1 MTSTLAHAADRIT
14 YHRDG
19 TVTVWDVYTQ
29 TWRRTGRP
37 SDALLASISEPQR
50 ARVIRHT
57 GR

>member
-1 MTSTLAHAADRIT
+1 MTTALAAADRIIF
-14 YHRDG
+14 HRDG

-29 TWRRTGRP
+29 SWRRTGRP

-57 GR
+57 SR

>member
-1 MTSTLAHAADRIT
+1 MTATLAADRVT
-14 YHRDG
+14 FHRDC
-19 TVTVWDVYTQ
+19 TITVWNVYTQ
-29 TWRRTGRP
+29 TWLRTGRP

>member
-1 MTSTLAHAADRIT
+1 MTATLAADRIT
-14 YHRDG
+14 LHRDG

-57 GR
+57 AR